1 SPPNYEWEQLLN
13 IDDSDLPLTP
23 VLRPYN
29 SHIRETTTTTQNPDV
44 DNLGENPVRIIHGPA
59 EYIRK
64 VIENVG
70 EDEDFKGESWVSI
83 VEFVNANR
91 GIVNGCLGDI
101 KNYLKNG
108 KLDQVVK
115 IIKSCTSN
123 AFGDLTVTLKDL
135 SVKVFHKDTVLGNGS
150 GVGGSAMLDEE
161 EIMKLL
167 KEEEE
172 MVELELQVC
181 ENVNDQEDQY
191 KLDKEALNLALDE
204 EARASR
210 AEEEWLVKSRQ
221 EQELDEKH
229 ERQLLGLKLQIL
241 NGSFEW
247 KCNLQTFET
256 TLQML
261 NGMTFGKHLE
271 EKHVTGARF
280 GEKLDKNTTLKACD
294 FHSDAFTKIAQK
306 VKFLI
311 KVMIS

>member
-1 SPPNYEWEQLLN
+1 QLLN
-13 IDDSDLPLTP
+13 IDDSNLPLTP
-23 VLRPYN
+23 ILRPYN

-44 DNLGENPVRIIHGPA
+44 DNIGENPVRIIHGPA

-108 KLDQVVK
+108 KLLD
-115 IIKSCTSN
+115 I
-123 AFGDLTVTLKDL
+123 TVGSALIL
-135 SVKVFHKDTVLGNGS
+135 ANVLVFSPKPGGS
-150 GVGGSAMLDEE
+150 GMLDEE

-167 KEEEE
+167 EEKEE

-204 EARASR
+204 EARASK
-210 AEEEWLVKSRQ
+210 AEEEWLVKCRQ
-221 EQELDEKH
+221 E
-229 ERQLLGLKLQIL
+229 
-241 NGSFEW
+241 
-247 KCNLQTFET
+247 
-256 TLQML
+256 
-261 NGMTFGKHLE
+261 
-271 EKHVTGARF
+271 
-280 GEKLDKNTTLKACD
+280 
-294 FHSDAFTKIAQK
+294 
-306 VKFLI
+306 
-311 KVMIS
+311 